1 MTRIV
6 IIGGSGH
13 VGSYLVPRL
22 VEAGYEVVNVSRGER
37 KPYHPDAAWN
47 KVQHVALNRW
57 EEEKVLPFRGPGR
70 PVTPSAP
77 DFGIKVAALNPDI
90 VIDMLCFSLSS
101 CQALVEQL
109 LGKVQHYVFCGTCW
123 MLGPARV
130 VPTPEDAP
138 RYPYLE
144 YGIQKVA
151 CENYLLDL
159 AKKGRL
165 PATLVNP
172 GSITG
177 PGYMPVSP
185 LGNYDPHVFEVLAR
199 GEELLMPSLGM
210 ETLHHVHADDVAQLF
225 QLAVL
230 NWSASVG
237 QSFWAVSPAA
247 ITMRGYAT
255 IAAGWWGQEAVLRTI
270 PFDEW
275 KTSTTERH
283 AETTW
288 NHLMHSTHCS
298 IAKARR
304 LLGYQPRYSSLE
316 ALRECVASLVEMG
329 TIAAPTLGAPAA

>member
-1 MTRIV
+1 MTRVV

-22 VEAGYEVVNVSRGER
+22 VQAGYEVINVSRGEH
-37 KPYHPDAAWN
+37 KPYHPDAAWS

-57 EEEKVLPFRGPGR
+57 EEEKVLPFRGASGQ
-70 PVTPSAP
+70 SAAP
-77 DFGIKVAALNPDI
+77 DFAIKVAALKPDI
-90 VIDMLCFSLSS
+90 LIDMLCFSLSS
-101 CQALVEQL
+101 CQRLAEQL
-109 LGKVQHYVFCGTCW
+109 LGQVRHYLFCGTCW
-123 MLGPARV
+123 MLGPAQV
-130 VPTPEDAP
+130 VPTPEDYP
-138 RYPYLE
+138 RRPFLE

-159 AKKGRL
+159 AQKGRL
-165 PATLVNP
+165 PATLVCP

-177 PGYMPVSP
+177 PGYMPVTP
-185 LGNYDPHVFEVLAR
+185 LGNYDPQVFEVLAR

-225 QLAVL
+225 LLSVL

-255 IAAGWWGQEAVLRTI
+255 AAAGWWGQEPKMRTV

-275 KTSTTERH
+275 KTTTNERH

-288 NHLMHSTHCS
+288 NHLLHSTNCS

-304 LLGYQPRYSSLE
+304 MLGYQPRYSSLE
-316 ALRECVASLVEMG
+316 ALRECVESLVEAG
-329 TIAAPTLGAPAA
+329 TVQAPKLGAQP